1 MRQLTPSV
9 EDYTIHREPF
19 YRAVAD
25 EIDIFENAWKARL
38 PVLLKGPT
46 GCGKTRFVS
55 HMAHR
60 LGRPMVT
67 VACHE
72 DLSASDLLGRYLLT
86 GDETVWVDGP
96 LTTAVRHGA
105 IVYLD
110 EVVEAR
116 KDTLVV
122 IHPLTDDRRILPIDR
137 LATVLEAP
145 AEFMMVVSY
154 NPGYQSVLKELKPS
168 TRQRFLSVD
177 FRYPPPDIERE
188 IVQRESCLDAERA
201 GRLVKIGEKIRNL
214 TDRGLE
220 EGVSTRLLVYCG
232 KLLAQGVEPRSA
244 CRAAFT
250 RTLTDDRDLGRT
262 IDEIVADY
270 F

>member
-9 EDYTIHREPF
+9 DDYRIPREPF
-19 YRAVAD
+19 YRGVAD
-25 EIDIFENAWKARL
+25 EITLFEHAWKANL
-38 PVLLKGPT
+38 PVLLLGPT
-46 GCGKTRFVS
+46 GCGTPRFFS
-55 HMAHR
+55 HLAWR
-60 LGRPMVT
+60 LGRPLVT
-67 VACHE
+67 FACKV

-122 IHPLTDDRRILPIDR
+122 IHPLTDDRRVLPIDR
-137 LATVLEAP
+137 LATVLSAP

-154 NPGYQSVLKELKPS
+154 NPGYQSVIKELKPS
-168 TRQRFLSVD
+168 TRQRFVSLD
-177 FRYPPPDIERE
+177 FRYPPADVERE
-188 IVQRESCLDAERA
+188 IVQREAGLDLDRA